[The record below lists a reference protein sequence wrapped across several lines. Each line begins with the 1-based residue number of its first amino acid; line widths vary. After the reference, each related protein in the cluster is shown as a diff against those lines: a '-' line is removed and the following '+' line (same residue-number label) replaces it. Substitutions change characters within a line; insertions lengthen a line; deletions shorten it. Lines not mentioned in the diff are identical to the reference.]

1 MPNPVPRSAARLAGR
16 GPGCFAAAAVT
27 AALVMGALVG
37 GAVGPAV
44 AQTTGTQEQLDAEAA
59 QLRQQQIDVQA
70 QLNVIQQRRAE
81 VEDQIAQLT
90 SQVTAAEAKLAPLA
104 AEAARIDG
112 VVADLQAQIDVSQ
125 RELDAG
131 KAQLNASAAELY
143 KAVRG
148 GSSTPLGFTG
158 TLDQYTRSQ
167 KYLREI
173 SVQENDLVAHVS
185 GLRDDLSTQK
195 AALHDAQAKADKERD
210 VAQAARDQIA
220 ALRAQLQPA
229 LDDAAKQESAE
240 KAQLADIE
248 ERYGEVAAESASL
261 QGAQDSIAA
270 LLRGKP
276 LPGKPG
282 GCDFRPVPFAINN
295 GFGGASGHPGVDM
308 AGPSGTPIHACRAGT
323 VVIASWQGGYG
334 NAVVIDHG
342 GNMATLYGHQS
353 QLAVQVGQH
362 VDAGQVIGFVGTT
375 GYSTGPHLHFEVR
388 LSGNVVDPTPYLQ

>member
-1 MPNPVPRSAARLAGR
+1 MPKFERRLVAAI
-16 GPGCFAAAAVT
+16 AVT
-27 AALVMGALVG
+27 AALVAGALAG
-37 GAVGPAV
+37 GFASPAA
-44 AQTTGTQEQLDAEAA
+44 AQTSGKSQEQLDAEAA

-70 QLNVIQQRRAE
+70 QLNVIQQQRAT
-81 VEDQIAQLT
+81 VEAQIAVLT
-90 SQVTAAEAKLAPLA
+90 SQVNAAEAKLAPLA

-112 VVADLQAQIDVSQ
+112 VVADLQAQIEVSQ
-125 RELDAG
+125 RELDAA
-131 KAQLNASAAELY
+131 KAQLNTSAAGLY
-143 KAVRG
+143 KSARG
-148 GSSTPLGFTG
+148 GSSTPLGFSG
-158 TLDQYTRSQ
+158 SLDQYVRGQ
-167 KYLREI
+167 KYLKLV
-173 SVQENDLVAHVS
+173 STQENDLVARVT
-185 GLRDDLSTQK
+185 GLRDDLDVQK
-195 AALHDAQAKADKERD
+195 QALHDAQVKADKERD
-210 VAQAARDQIA
+210 AAQAARDQIA

-229 LDDAAKQESAE
+229 RDAAAKQEAAE

-261 QGAQDSIAA
+261 RGAQDSIAA

-308 AGPSGTPIHACRAGT
+308 AGPQGTPIRACRAGT

-353 QLAVQVGQH
+353 QIAVQEGQH
-362 VDAGQVIGFVGTT
+362 VDAGQVIGYVGTT

-388 LSGNVVDPTPYLQ
+388 LSGNVVDPTPYLE